1 MKRWTLL
8 TLTWM
13 TLFSASACGG
23 AAAPGAGGPGA
34 ADGPKSALGQ
44 GARRDVDVYALR
56 DDRQAGKVA
65 ALLDVRTPGEFAQ
78 GHVPGAKNVPLSE
91 LGALVQ
97 TGALPKDQELYLICE
112 VGGRSD
118 QAAKSLASQGFQVV
132 NVDGGTAAW
141 RKAGLPLE

>member
-8 TLTWM
+8 MLTCVTL
-13 TLFSASACGG
+13 LSASACGG
-23 AAAPGAGGPGA
+23 AAAPGSGGPAA